1 MLTSAPSLLIP
12 MMLWALLLLPS
23 SLSVHKGGWDNPT
36 CTSGVVSVS
45 RGERAEMACNMSNP
59 FKLISICLVVPGKE
73 CRLIFKDM
81 AQGHF
86 SQDGWRLRVQGRMA
100 QLVMEEAQDTQAGK
114 YKWEMVGRQRSIK
127 CTTLN
132 ISEPPD
138 LPFTPFFSRSTS
150 PEMTVPQPEAISQ
163 RQRRTPMGPVLL
175 LVILSILGLGLVLC
189 WFRRRRSARTQQL
202 LQEPVLS

>member
-1 MLTSAPSLLIP
+1 MTHMCDCPLHT
-12 MMLWALLLLPS
+12 
-23 SLSVHKGGWDNPT
+23 GWDNPT

-86 SQDGWRLRVQGRMA
+86 SQDGWRLRVQGRTA

-132 ISEPPD
+132 ISGEWG
-138 LPFTPFFSRSTS
+138 RG
-150 PEMTVPQPEAISQ
+150 Q
-163 RQRRTPMGPVLL
+163 RAGRVGHP
-175 LVILSILGLGLVLC
+175 
-189 WFRRRRSARTQQL
+189 A
-202 LQEPVLS
+202 